1 MDARFDDAIAGFRDV
16 ADRLTHRP
24 ARRRGVF
31 SPRWMRH
38 RAALR
43 DRRLKCWR
51 RGRVE
56 AVREASGGAWSRFG
70 AKMAPT

>member
-1 MDARFDDAIAGFRDV
+1 M
-16 ADRLTHRP
+16 
-24 ARRRGVF
+24 RR
-31 SPRWMRH
+31 